1 MTGSKGRYTNCTL
14 STASK
19 TFSLIRSAL
28 SSIFPAGLSLTKP
41 LAIPDLGVAKA
52 PIAKVPIVSPR
63 PFGPSSPDIKGKL
76 RNVTVVKV
84 CGITNAEDARVAAE
98 VGTDA
103 VGLVFA
109 ESPRRVGVEEARR
122 ICLALPENVLRVG
135 VFVNSKPEE
144 VLVIARE
151 VGLDLAQLHGD
162 ETPEGVTAVRD
173 GGVKVMKALRVR
185 DAASLEA
192 LDEYEA
198 DLFLLD
204 AYSEQARGGTGKR
217 FDWGLAKS
225 LRGRDNIVVSGG
237 LGPENVRE
245 AVELFEP
252 YGVDASSSLEDEP
265 GRKNDERVR
274 RFVLAARD

>member
-1 MTGSKGRYTNCTL
+1 MGSRK
-14 STASK
+14 
-19 TFSLIRSAL
+19 
-28 SSIFPAGLSLTKP
+28 
-41 LAIPDLGVAKA
+41 VA
-52 PIAKVPIVSPR
+52 
-63 PFGPSSPDIKGKL
+63 F
-76 RNVTVVKV
+76 VKV
-84 CGITNAEDARVAAE
+84 CGITNAGDARFAADA
-98 VGTDA
+98 GADA

-109 ESPRRVGVEEARR
+109 ESPRRVSVEEARGVC
-122 ICLALPENVLRVG
+122 IALPENVLRVG
-135 VFVNSKPEE
+135 VFVNAEPAE
-144 VLVIARE
+144 VLRISRE
-151 VGLDLAQLHGD
+151 LGLDLAQLHGD
-162 ETPEGVTAVRD
+162 EMPETVTAVRE

-204 AYSEQARGGTGKR
+204 AFSTKARGGTGER
-217 FDWGLAKS
+217 FDWGVAKD

-265 GRKNDERVR
+265 GRKNVERVR
-274 RFVLAARD
+274 RFVLAAKD

>member
-1 MTGSKGRYTNCTL
+1 M
-14 STASK
+14 
-19 TFSLIRSAL
+19 
-28 SSIFPAGLSLTKP
+28 
-41 LAIPDLGVAKA
+41 
-52 PIAKVPIVSPR
+52 
-63 PFGPSSPDIKGKL
+63 
-76 RNVTVVKV
+76 TVVKV
-84 CGITNAEDARVAAE
+84 CGITNPGDARVAADA
-98 VGTDA
+98 GADA

-109 ESPRRVGVEEARR
+109 ESPRRVSFEEARR
-122 ICLALPENVLRVG
+122 ISIALPENVIRVG
-135 VFVNSKPEE
+135 VFVDAEPGE
-144 VLVIARE
+144 VLRVARE

-162 ETPEGVTAVRD
+162 EAPETVTALRE

-192 LDEYEA
+192 LDRYEA

-204 AYSEQARGGTGKR
+204 AYSERARGGTGRR

-225 LRGRDNIVVSGG
+225 LRGRDNIVVAGG
-237 LGPENVRE
+237 LGPENVRK

-274 RFVLAARD
+274 RFVLAAKD